1 MNEITNHKEYAA
13 ERKLFQ
19 YTPFINQKREEIM
32 KQQRV
37 EQKKHDFKYAF
48 FSSGID
54 VAGYIATIVIVL
66 FMFPQLKIH
75 AISMGF
81 FLAFTRASLS
91 LNSTIFR
98 LSYRSIFFKKTIGYF
113 SSTKSILERIL
124 GTFGNKRN
132 ICFDKEKKKREFL

>member
-91 LNSTIFR
+91 LNSTIQNGV
-98 LSYRSIFFKKTIGYF
+98 KKQLDILAQQRVYWKEYWELLEIKEI
-113 SSTKSILERIL
+113 SVSTK
-124 GTFGNKRN
+124 KR
-132 ICFDKEKKKREFL
+132 KKG